1 MVRAVQLR
9 FFEYFIALAE
19 ERHFARAAARCHV
32 TQPTLSAGIAMLE
45 TQLGK
50 PLVLRDRR
58 FIDLTDEGRT
68 VLPHARQMVAS
79 QEEFYERM
87 WRRQAGDTIDVSVR
101 RGDHVQTI
109 SVRSVDRRRLYDLD
123 R

>member
-1 MVRAVQLR
+1 
-9 FFEYFIALAE
+9 
-19 ERHFARAAARCHV
+19 
-32 TQPTLSAGIAMLE
+32 MLE

-79 QEEFYERM
+79 QEEL
-87 WRRQAGDTIDVSVR
+87 RR
-101 RGDHVQTI
+101 
-109 SVRSVDRRRLYDLD
+109 
-123 R
+123 